1 MRWNL
6 YFQST
11 CHFKTASAGKRLII
25 DPLRLHPPVS
35 SSIIRPSIIQHPN
48 AASAGSF
55 AAIRSTHL
63 QPPPFHAFV
72 RSSRSFIARTNHS
85 IHIHTSNRG
94 QDSKR
99 HSDQA
104 ARRRSLAS
112 SLSLSLSLF
121 HLRSRIPFANGDPA
135 FRLMFDDLY
144 NVSIDRHTARISLL
158 PLLPISL
165 SLTLLLAYL
174 RRNAV
179 RDFIDFI
186 SYGEIRFALSY
197 VACFIPRCI
206 QAKFTLF
213 LPLSPSFSSPF
224 PLRYRRVSFI
234 SFFVSHWALRRIVY
248 SKISIAWIILPFRR
262 DYLASSSSSLSTSP
276 SSGLEPLCRPLIG
289 LTRDSIATIATRDF
303 AEYAS
308 PGCRP
313 TTDSPW
319 K

>member
-11 CHFKTASAGKRLII
+11 CHFKTAFAGKRLII

-35 SSIIRPSIIQHPN
+35 CSVIRPSIIQHPN

-121 HLRSRIPFANGDPA
+121 HLRSRTPFVNGDPA

-213 LPLSPSFSSPF
+213 LPLSPCFSLFLPVSPSFSLF
-224 PLRYRRVSFI
+224 LLPLSSALSSRVLHQLLCF
-234 SFFVSHWALRRIVY
+234 
-248 SKISIAWIILPFRR
+248 
-262 DYLASSSSSLSTSP
+262 SLS
-276 SSGLEPLCRPLIG
+276 
-289 LTRDSIATIATRDF
+289 ATTYRIFENFDRMNNITISERLSRIF
-303 AEYAS
+303 FLFFIHLS
-308 PGCRP
+308 VLG
-313 TTDSPW
+313 S
-319 K
+319 